1 MLPTNVKYDRD
12 TKLVGLL
19 GYPLGFS
26 LTPLIQNALYQAA
39 DINAVFLP
47 MEVEDTP
54 ENLDKFF
61 EAVRTLNIRGFISTM
76 PYKTKMLPYM
86 DEVMEESRVF
96 NCINAVKYVDGK
108 FYGAGFD
115 GYGLCQTIEDTG
127 VKLEGREALI
137 LGAGGICGPA
147 TAEMARRGVT
157 SFTILNRTEEKAR
170 KLAQLL
176 QDYTGKPAYGGP
188 LNPEEL
194 DRAAKS
200 AGVVAQCTSA
210 GMHGTGTEFP
220 YLDFLKKLGKDT
232 VVMDALYN
240 PPQTAFLRAA
250 AECGLKTVNGM
261 GMLSN
266 QASILID
273 FFFGAQLPNGKEDA
287 LRAIDFAMERK
298 GLR

>member
-1 MLPTNVKYDRD
+1 
-12 TKLVGLL
+12 
-19 GYPLGFS
+19 
-26 LTPLIQNALYQAA
+26 
-39 DINAVFLP
+39 

-54 ENLDKFF
+54 ENLDRFF
-61 EAVRTLNIRGFISTM
+61 DAVRILNMRGFISTM

-86 DEVMEESRVF
+86 DVVTEESKVF
-96 NCINAVKYVDGK
+96 NCINAVKYVEGK
-108 FYGAGFD
+108 FHGAGFD
-115 GYGLCQTIEDTG
+115 GYGFCQSIEDTG

-137 LGAGGICGPA
+137 LGAGGICGPVA
-147 TAEMARRGVT
+147 AEMARRGGT
-157 SFTILNRTEEKAR
+157 SFTILNRTEEKAK

-188 LNPEEL
+188 LTPEKLEH
-194 DRAAKS
+194 AAKK
-200 AGVVAQCTSA
+200 AEVVAQCTSA
-210 GMHGTGTEFP
+210 GIHGSGTEFP
-220 YLDFLKKLGKDT
+220 HLDFLKMLGKDT

-240 PPQTAFLRAA
+240 PPQTVFLKVA

-298 GLR
+298 GMR